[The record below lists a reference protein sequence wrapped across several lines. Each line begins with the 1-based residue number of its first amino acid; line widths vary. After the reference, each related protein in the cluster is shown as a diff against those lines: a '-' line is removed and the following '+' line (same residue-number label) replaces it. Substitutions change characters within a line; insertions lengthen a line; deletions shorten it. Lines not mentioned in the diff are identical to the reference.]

1 LDGKYADIMELCFY
15 NAVMTGMSTKGT
27 QFTYFNQL
35 ASSDT
40 DLSKRAEW
48 FTCACCPPNVARLLG
63 YIGGYL
69 WSYKTDEE
77 RDAAQVNIHM
87 YSAAQLSIPVG
98 SKTVKVEQKSNWPW
112 DGKIHFS
119 LQNPS
124 DVSTTIR
131 LRIPSWVGMWT
142 VSLSEQSSSLC

>member
-1 LDGKYADIMELCFY
+1 MELCFY

-27 QFTYFNQL
+27 QFTYVNQL

-69 WSYKTDEE
+69 WNYKIDEE
-77 RDAAQVNIHM
+77 KVAAQVNIHM

-98 SKTVKVEQKSNWPW
+98 NKMVKLEQKSNWPW
-112 DGKIHFS
+112 DGKINFS

-124 DVSTTIR
+124 DVSVTIR
-131 LRIPSWVGMWT
+131 LRIPSWAGMWT
-142 VSLSEQSSSLC
+142 VSLSKQSTSLC